1 MLTWDSRGICVFS
14 WTARSNVKIKLNHDL
29 YPNLFMLEHVF
40 ALLNFV
46 FSLTYKCLPGA
57 ALESIFVLSW
67 TARPRVHRPGLRPKS
82 LFASPCVCIA

>member
-14 WTARSNVKIKLNHDL
+14 WTVRSNVKIKLKPDL
-29 YPNLFMLEHVF
+29 YLNLFMLVRVF
-40 ALLNFV
+40 ALPNFV

-67 TARPRVHRPGLRPKS
+67 TARPRAHRPGLLPKS
-82 LFASPCVCIA
+82 LFASLCVCIA